1 MTPWGRTDK
10 TPGAFNR
17 PERLHASC
25 LLQSPGGSGQG
36 RQDKCLRAHIQM
48 LWLEAALLKLEKKKK
63 KPYLLTSMLLSTQI
77 CKHPQ
82 AGSANFWKGADSK
95 DFRLCRPHSFCCNYR
110 ICQRMEKR
118 QLLLS
123 LRVPSLG
130 LDTAPGH
137 CLRGSTEAWANTT
150 LLWAISSPHH
160 GAPCGFPQKSPG
172 RKSPEPHILKLHSD
186 VNPAPTQQLSLV
198 GDSFQERPEDGLRQR
213 LLVGAFFPLPSGLGA
228 DVLGMQAVD
237 EDGLQGAAHTVG
249 ISVFARDHRVR
260 GHVLLLQRF
269 HGAY

>member
-36 RQDKCLRAHIQM
+36 RQDKCLRAHIQT
-48 LWLEAALLKLEKKKK
+48 LWLEAALLKLKKKK
-63 KPYLLTSMLLSTQI
+63 KRPYLLTSMLLSTQI

-82 AGSANFWKGADSK
+82 AWLANFWKGAHSK

-118 QLLLS
+118 QLLLP

-137 CLRGSTEAWANTT
+137 CLRGPLRPGLTPPSSGPSPLHTT
-150 LLWAISSPHH
+150 GLPVAFHRKVLEGRARSPT
-160 GAPCGFPQKSPG
+160 F
-172 RKSPEPHILKLHSD
+172 
-186 VNPAPTQQLSLV
+186 
-198 GDSFQERPEDGLRQR
+198 
-213 LLVGAFFPLPSGLGA
+213 
-228 DVLGMQAVD
+228 
-237 EDGLQGAAHTVG
+237 
-249 ISVFARDHRVR
+249 
-260 GHVLLLQRF
+260 
-269 HGAY
+269 